1 MTARGWI
8 VFVILAVGLA
18 APPTAVAASRT
29 YGPRAAIVT
38 VQVGL
43 RVLGYNPGPIDGLSG
58 PRTVAVLKAYAKDRG
73 IVLNQATVHLVV
85 ALLRAEA
92 REELLQG
99 GDADDTQESERP
111 SSVGEV
117 PMLPVGRW

>member
-1 MTARGWI
+1 MTARRWI
-8 VFVILAVGLA
+8 MFVILAVGLA
-18 APPTAVAASRT
+18 AVPTAGAASRMHA
-29 YGPRAAIVT
+29 PRAEIVT

-58 PRTVAVLKAYAKDRG
+58 PRTVAVLKAYAKERG
-73 IVLNQATVHLVV
+73 IALNQATVKLVV

-99 GDADDTQESERP
+99 GEADDMMESERP
-111 SSVGEV
+111 SSMGEV
-117 PMLPVGRW
+117 QMLPIARW